1 MPKRNSMVAGVG
13 WWRWWKREK
22 RKKSRPGGARS
33 FFRPLVGEGKKAVFR
48 PGGTASPL
56 YVSFVSSPLEMVR
69 VWIAQNTHGE
79 IERGSDERIGGRRE
93 EEAFFLVSIDGR
105 LLFDFFD
112 AKKSARV
119 LGSSDKT
126 GRASSGSS
134 KSKRHTGASPRE
146 REQKKKRR

>member
-1 MPKRNSMVAGVG
+1 MVAGVG

-56 YVSFVSSPLEMVR
+56 FVSFVSSPLEMVR

>member
-1 MPKRNSMVAGVG
+1 LVAVVEKGKEEEVEA
-13 WWRWWKREK
+13 RWCAIVFSSSRWKK
-22 RKKSRPGGARS
+22 
-33 FFRPLVGEGKKAVFR
+33 LEGKKAVFR

-69 VWIAQNTHGE
+69 VWIARNTHGE